1 MGISSAGKEAEQR
14 EVPLAAGGKAKWY
27 DHFGKDSHVDGFG
40 RPSSAYQ
47 WELLILSVM

>member
-40 RPSSAYQ
+40 RTVEGLGQ
-47 WELLILSVM
+47 DMNG